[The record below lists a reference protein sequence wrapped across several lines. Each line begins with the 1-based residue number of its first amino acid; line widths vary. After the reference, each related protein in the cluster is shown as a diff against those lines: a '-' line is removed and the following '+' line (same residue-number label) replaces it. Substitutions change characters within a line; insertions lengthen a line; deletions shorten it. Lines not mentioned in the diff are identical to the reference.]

1 MESIMD
7 MSFSHVIIRNIKNLS
22 EWERLFKQMIWNWFS
37 FSWILEIDS
46 IISFQNWRI
55 VQAGSLNT
63 NYPQIIKNISSL
75 WNGNL

>member
-22 EWERLFKQMIWNWFS
+22 EWERLFKQMIWNWSS